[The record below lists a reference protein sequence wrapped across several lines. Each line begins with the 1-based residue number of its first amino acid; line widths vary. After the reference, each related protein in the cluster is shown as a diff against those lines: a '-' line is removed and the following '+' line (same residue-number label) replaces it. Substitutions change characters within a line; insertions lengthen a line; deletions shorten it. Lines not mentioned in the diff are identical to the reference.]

1 MTRFGVWSS
10 IGVTAVVA
18 SVLRPTPVVAAPQDT
33 PAPQARRQAVVGHAM
48 QDLRGEIT
56 LVLTLEDGSR
66 LEVLFHDGKLLLNG
80 RDVASYRPE
89 GRLDF
94 WWDTLLRR
102 AATVETA
109 EIVRALSALSASEVS
124 EAEVAA
130 RDALAK
136 AVAQLAGASTV
147 PVEVADAPPVVV
159 PPRVT
164 VAVPRVPAVEI
175 GEVPGPVIIDGG
187 PSVAAQITMG
197 ALNLAAVFVAL
208 AFMGLGIL
216 FFAPRQL
223 ETVAD
228 TVWHSFGRSFL
239 AGLFAQPLVLPL
251 FVMLIVGLAVTV
263 VGILVIPFAIAAFAI
278 GLLLAVVGGFVA
290 VARSLGEVY
299 LRRKMARGE
308 AVQTWGAFRYI
319 VYGLAA
325 LLALWLPVVLLG
337 WVPIAGTVLAVSAA
351 LITWVVATAGFG
363 ATIISRAGIRG
374 TFVRRLDLALTDEQY
389 WTDEGI
395 PTPVP
400 RQRVPRSRR

>member
-1 MTRFGVWSS
+1 M
-10 IGVTAVVA
+10 
-18 SVLRPTPVVAAPQDT
+18 
-33 PAPQARRQAVVGHAM
+33 
-48 QDLRGEIT
+48 
-56 LVLTLEDGSR
+56 
-66 LEVLFHDGKLLLNG
+66 
-80 RDVASYRPE
+80 
-89 GRLDF
+89 
-94 WWDTLLRR
+94 
-102 AATVETA
+102 
-109 EIVRALSALSASEVS
+109 S

-208 AFMGLGIL
+208 AFVGLGIL